1 MLHKLVKHSNINQ
14 IKHSDTVTHSTH
26 SKVTDP
32 TMEHCKLTVW
42 IKHRNNAAVQK
53 SNDLKRLQALNLLQ
67 RILGYWASL

>member
-1 MLHKLVKHSNINQ
+1 
-14 IKHSDTVTHSTH
+14 VTHSTH